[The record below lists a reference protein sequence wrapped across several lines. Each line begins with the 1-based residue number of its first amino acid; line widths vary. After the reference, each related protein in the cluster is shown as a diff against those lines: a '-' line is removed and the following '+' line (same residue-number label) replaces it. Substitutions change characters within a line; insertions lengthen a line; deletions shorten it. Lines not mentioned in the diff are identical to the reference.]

1 MQHDHPLTLQLILE
15 RMRRTYPDSEVV
27 QVRDGERVSISYAD
41 LVERADR
48 LCRGLEQLGVRP
60 GDRVATFAWNTPE
73 HLEAYLAVPCMGAV
87 LHTVNVRLF
96 ADQVAYVV
104 NHAQD
109 GVLLVDGS
117 LVSVLEELAPRLE
130 TVRHYVVMGDD
141 YGSLPNALS
150 YEELLAAQEP
160 GYDYPTLDD
169 RQAAGLCYTSGTT
182 GNPKGVLYSH
192 RSNILHA
199 LGQCMADSIGVRS
212 QDRVMPVVPMFH
224 ANAWGIPYGSTMTG
238 ADLVMPGSDLSG
250 AALARLIE
258 TERVTVSGA
267 VPTIWMDLLRHA
279 DEHHPDLSSL
289 RVVVCGG
296 SAVPLSLMQQFEER
310 HGVRILQAWGM
321 TETSPLGSVAHPP
334 SRVDDDEQW
343 RYRATAGRPAPLVEV
358 RLVRDGGKEVPW
370 DGESTGELEVRGPW
384 IAREYY
390 EDESSADKFD
400 DGWLRTGDIA
410 AIDPRGYILLS
421 DRAKDVIK
429 SGGEWISSVELENQI
444 MAHPAV
450 KEAAVI
456 ARPDERWGERPLAC
470 VVTEDREELTLEELR
485 DHLTARVAKWWLP
498 DAMAII
504 EEVPKTSVGKFD
516 KKVLRSRLEEGRLEQ
531 LEPAPG

>member
-1 MQHDHPLTLQLILE
+1 
-15 RMRRTYPDSEVV
+15 
-27 QVRDGERVSISYAD
+27 
-41 LVERADR
+41 
-48 LCRGLEQLGVRP
+48 
-60 GDRVATFAWNTPE
+60 
-73 HLEAYLAVPCMGAV
+73 
-87 LHTVNVRLF
+87 
-96 ADQVAYVV
+96 
-104 NHAQD
+104 
-109 GVLLVDGS
+109 
-117 LVSVLEELAPRLE
+117 
-130 TVRHYVVMGDD
+130 
-141 YGSLPNALS
+141 
-150 YEELLAAQEP
+150 
-160 GYDYPTLDD
+160 
-169 RQAAGLCYTSGTT
+169 
-182 GNPKGVLYSH
+182 
-192 RSNILHA
+192 
-199 LGQCMADSIGVRS
+199 
-212 QDRVMPVVPMFH
+212 
-224 ANAWGIPYGSTMTG
+224 MTG

-470 VVTEDREELTLEELR
+470 VVTEDGEELTLEELR
-485 DHLTARVAKWWLP
+485 DHLAARVAKWWLP